1 VSLHREEG
9 SNFHRPTVLVC
20 EDEASLREFVRV
32 AVGPGFRFAE
42 TGDGLEAS
50 ELARKLRPDIVVLDL
65 MLPGKHGLEVLRDIR
80 QDSDLS
86 HTRVVAITAGNQPE
100 ESVLAEGADRL
111 LRKPFEPGDL
121 RTAVEELLAA

>member
-1 VSLHREEG
+1 VTLHREEG
-9 SNFHRPTVLVC
+9 STHRPTVLVC
-20 EDEASLREFVRV
+20 EDEASLREFVRMV
-32 AVGPGFRFAE
+32 VGPGFHFAE

-86 HTRVVAITAGNQPE
+86 HTRVVAITAGNVTE

-121 RTAVEELLAA
+121 KAAVEELLAA